1 MGLSDNVQSIGQRL
15 SDAGVHTAYVGK
27 WHLDGGDYFG
37 LGRCPKGWDEDYW
50 YDMKCFLDELTPE
63 ERYRIRQIESIEKY
77 NITEDM
83 TYGHR
88 CADRAV
94 DFIEKHKDEDY
105 FLVMSLDE
113 PHGPHICPKK
123 YVDLYK
129 DYEIPVK
136 ENMKDILEDKPDT
149 IEFLGCNTFADYEI
163 GRVLDAAAQYEEE
176 PIIIYT
182 SDHGDMMYGH
192 SLTGKGPALL

>member
-15 SDAGVHTAYVGK
+15 SDAGVHIAYVGK

-149 IEFLGCNTFADYEI
+149 IE
-163 GRVLDAAAQYEEE
+163 
-176 PIIIYT
+176 
-182 SDHGDMMYGH
+182 YGQEVNI
-192 SLTGKGPALL
+192 